1 MSEQTDT
8 LRAMEIRIGIAE
20 RNLKAALMFAQ
31 KAEAIASVDALT
43 GALVN
48 CEDAKD
54 PNGILSAELRQLI
67 EENG

>member
-8 LRAMEIRIGIAE
+8 LRAMEMRIGLAE
-20 RNLKAALMFAQ
+20 KHAKAALVFAR
-31 KAEAIASVDALT
+31 KAEAVNSADLLL
-43 GALVN
+43 GALLN
-48 CEDAKD
+48 LEDAKD